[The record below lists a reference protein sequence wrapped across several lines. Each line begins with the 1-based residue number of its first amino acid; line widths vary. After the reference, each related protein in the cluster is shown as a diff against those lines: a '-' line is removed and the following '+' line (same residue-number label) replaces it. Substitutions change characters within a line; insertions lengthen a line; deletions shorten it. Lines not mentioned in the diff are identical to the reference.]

1 MDERILKRYA
11 ERVGYTPEETETFR
25 EGRHRVRHVG
35 ALARAA
41 AKYSI
46 VAEVIEAHNCNAG
59 HVPGQLIVMDVDG
72 CLITKFNPK
81 RVCIYLAGALPLPVA
96 LINERLG
103 EGLDPN
109 DTQGFRVMRCPDTGV
124 NCEGYGTVTVKVS
137 AVPRLKEPPQ
147 G

>member
-11 ERVGYTPEETETFR
+11 ERVGFTPEEAETFR
-25 EGRHRVRHVG
+25 QGGHRVRHVG

-41 AKYSI
+41 AKYSL
-46 VAEVIEAHNCNAG
+46 VAEVTEARNCNAG
-59 HVPGQLIVMDVDG
+59 HVPGQKIVMDVDG
-72 CLITKFNPK
+72 CLISKLNPK
-81 RVCIYLAGALPLPVA
+81 RVCVYLAGALPLPVA

-109 DTQGFRVMRCPDTGV
+109 DTQGFRYVRCPDIGV
-124 NCEGYGTVTVKVS
+124 NCEGYGTVTVRVA
-137 AVPRLKEPPQ
+137 AVPRLRENPQ